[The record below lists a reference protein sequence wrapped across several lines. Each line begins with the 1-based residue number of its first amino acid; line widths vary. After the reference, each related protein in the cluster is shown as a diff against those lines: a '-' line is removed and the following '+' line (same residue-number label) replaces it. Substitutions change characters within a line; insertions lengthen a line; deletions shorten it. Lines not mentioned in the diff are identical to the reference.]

1 MFIELLYKLVHL
13 YLLNALTFDG
23 SLKIGV
29 IFSAHGMTVHLTQL
43 IYTFCAILTSH
54 TKQIRACEDGHWQI
68 KFCGVQKHFYRLVLV
83 HMPEFIKSSFIN
95 LNRIRLKNK
104 YINAVIIFVIFTRS
118 FKLQNVSKKQ
128 RRRCIYCNI
137 VYTLLIRKKKYLK
150 HYIISDIKH

>member
-1 MFIELLYKLVHL
+1 MNFTHKTNSGMQWTGLGRSNFAVCK
-13 YLLNALTFDG
+13 
-23 SLKIGV
+23 S
-29 IFSAHGMTVHLTQL
+29 IFTVYYCL
-43 IYTFCAILTSH
+43 
-54 TKQIRACEDGHWQI
+54 
-68 KFCGVQKHFYRLVLV
+68 LV

-95 LNRIRLKNK
+95 LIRIRLKNK